1 MCWGL
6 YVVQLSKG
14 LHPVPGNVYLTQYH
28 SFFLGIEKNEI
39 EIQEHVC
46 KLTVLYFP
54 VPLVQKLI
62 KGTRFVFLLFKRI
75 FLKKISVF
83 FLEQPIFNLWKKE
96 WSLIRFFMVS
106 YLNFRL
112 NECDDL
118 MFNVRLIV
126 QRNRNTRCHARDSV
140 S

>member
-1 MCWGL
+1 MQIWSSKFTTYL
-6 YVVQLSKG
+6 HLSQTLVNPFFRPVYVVQLSKG
-14 LHPVPGNVYLTQYH
+14 LHPVPGNVYFTQYH

-46 KLTVLYFP
+46 KLIVLYFP

-83 FLEQPIFNLWKKE
+83 FLEQPIFNL
-96 WSLIRFFMVS
+96 
-106 YLNFRL
+106 
-112 NECDDL
+112 
-118 MFNVRLIV
+118 
-126 QRNRNTRCHARDSV
+126 
-140 S
+140 